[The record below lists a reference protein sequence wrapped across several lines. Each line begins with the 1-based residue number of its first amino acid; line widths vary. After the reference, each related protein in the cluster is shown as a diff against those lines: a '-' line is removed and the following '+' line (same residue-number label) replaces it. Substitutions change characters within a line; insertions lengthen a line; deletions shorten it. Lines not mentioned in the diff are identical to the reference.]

1 MDNQRELISKINE
14 ASNLIHKTS
23 RRGYGNSYIVVS
35 KLLYDTIFGED
46 INIIRIRKINKLWN
60 RS

>member
-1 MDNQRELISKINE
+1 MDNQRKLISKLND
-14 ASNLIHKTS
+14 AANLIHKTS
-23 RRGYGNSYIVVS
+23 RRGYGNSYIVS
-35 KLLYDTIFGED
+35 KLLYDAIFGEE

>member
-1 MDNQRELISKINE
+1 MDNQRKLISKINE

-23 RRGYGNSYIVVS
+23 RRGYNNYIVS
-35 KLLYDTIFGED
+35 KLVYDIIFGES
-46 INIIRIRKINKLWN
+46 INTVRIRKINKLWN